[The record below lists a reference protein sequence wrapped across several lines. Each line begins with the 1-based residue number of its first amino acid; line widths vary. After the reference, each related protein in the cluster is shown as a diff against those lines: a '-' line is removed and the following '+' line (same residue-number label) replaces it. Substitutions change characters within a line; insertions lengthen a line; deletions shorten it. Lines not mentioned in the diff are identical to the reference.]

1 MTASNAALLMQFF
14 ILALLISLF
23 VFLYCAYSLAK
34 DDFIFL
40 RRDVSMER
48 LFNII
53 FLGSLAC
60 LFGSRLFYG
69 VFYAKGILSNL
80 FVFLLFPYFPGL
92 SLLGGVLGAGAFIL
106 FLTRKK
112 DPLPLGRMSDFFS
125 IAFLITLPIGFLGY
139 FMFAESG
146 FPVQRAGSLIAA
158 YFALFV
164 IFLKFLLP
172 RLLGGKL
179 KEGSIALLFLIVFSL
194 ISLINNLVGWDG
206 KLFSFKL
213 IPENLILFLMLI
225 SSTIFLIRQEDL
237 IGKIKKFRKG

>member
-1 MTASNAALLMQFF
+1 MQFF
-14 ILALLISLF
+14 IFTLLICLF
-23 VFLYCAYSLAK
+23 VFLYVVYLLAN

-40 RRDVSMER
+40 RKDVTMEK
-48 LFNII
+48 LFNTI
-53 FLGSLAC
+53 FVGSLIC
-60 LFGSRLFYG
+60 LFTARLFYG

-139 FMFAESG
+139 FMFAEGG
-146 FPVQRAGSLIAA
+146 FPVQRAGSLIVA
-158 YFALFV
+158 YFVLFV

-206 KLFSFKL
+206 KLFSFKPT
-213 IPENLILFLMLI
+213 PENFILFLVFIL
-225 SSTIFLIRQEDL
+225 STIFLIKQEDL